1 VSVAIIGGGI
11 VGLSIAWRLSQLGW
25 KITVF
30 DRQAVG
36 QEASWVGAGMLAP
49 GGEVSEAT
57 DLARLLLE
65 ARSLYRDFVRELEQ
79 ESGVPID
86 YQESGGL
93 DLAYSTDQLEALLAR
108 AATQSGLGIRS
119 EPVAPSHLRAA
130 WPQVRI
136 NNLAGAL
143 FYPGDASVNARDV
156 VGALKTA
163 CLRRGVTLR
172 EGQTV
177 ERVDV
182 ERESVVIETTGRHVF
197 EAAVIA
203 AGAWSSGLTVAG
215 VPPLNEVEPVKGHI
229 LGYRQPPQTCPSI
242 IRHGD
247 AYLLQRKSGLLLA
260 GASMEH
266 AGFDRDIQSAIVA
279 SLAEKAGS
287 VLPCLAGNPPGETWI
302 GFRPASEEIQMG
314 AWHSNRLFVA
324 YGHFRNGIL
333 LAPLTAGRIG
343 AAIGRRSHSHSN

>member
-1 VSVAIIGGGI
+1 MSVAVIGGGI

-30 DRQAVG
+30 DRRAVG

-57 DLARLLLE
+57 DFARLLLE
-65 ARSLYRDFVRELEQ
+65 ARSLYRGFVYELEE
-79 ESGVPID
+79 ESGVLID

-93 DLAYSTDQLEALLAR
+93 DLAYSADQLEALLAR
-108 AATQSGLGIRS
+108 AALQSGLGIEWERI
-119 EPVAPSHLRAA
+119 APSRLHTA
-130 WPQVRI
+130 WPQVRATG
-136 NNLAGAL
+136 LAGGL
-143 FYPGDASVNARDV
+143 FYPEDASVNARDV
-156 VGALKTA
+156 VSALKTA
-163 CLRRGVTLR
+163 CLRRGVALR
-172 EGQTV
+172 EGQAV
-177 ERVDV
+177 ERVNV
-182 ERESVVIETTGRHVF
+182 ECASVSIESAERHVF

-203 AGAWSSGLTVAG
+203 AGAWSSRLAVAG
-215 VPPLNEVEPVKGHI
+215 VPPLNKVEPVKGHI

-266 AGFDRDIQSAIVA
+266 AGFDREIQPAIVA

-287 VLPCLAGNPPGETWI
+287 ILPCLAGSLPDETWV

-314 AWHSNRLFVA
+314 TWHSNRLFVA

-333 LAPLTAGRIG
+333 LAPLTAARIG
-343 AAIGRRSHSHSN
+343 AAFGRRSHSYSN